1 MHCGCLKHEHTH
13 THSAQ
18 ASESLTPRKDLKS
31 SEMRGFLGLLVSAMC
46 LCLLGQAFAEESLG
60 SRYILDAVEEAK
72 RLVDEAYKYSRE
84 TSLDR
89 VRRNTVSAANRL
101 RLMKQ
106 PFGETRSAVR
116 AADYMENALRLIQE
130 NVHAHGRYR
139 RSLNATDLLTTDEL
153 NTLARLTGCSARVQ
167 PPSCRTTAQINKYR
181 TATNVC
187 NNRKNPRLGASNTPL
202 ARWLPPRYQDG
213 VSLPIAWDRELEVN
227 GRVLPLVR
235 EVSNRILKT
244 ANEDV
249 VSDNMY
255 THLVTIFGQWTD
267 HDLTLTPTS
276 PSIRSFSNGINC
288 EESCDRAEPCFP
300 IKIPDTD
307 PRHSQAAC
315 MPFHRS
321 APGCG
326 TGSTGFVFGAGNVR
340 QQMNTLT
347 AYLDA
352 GQVYGSTDAQALSL
366 RDLTNDGGLLRV
378 NERYRDA
385 DGREHLPFGTMPANM
400 CATRNAILN
409 TTGLEEVPCF
419 VAGDGRVIE
428 NIALGS
434 VHTLFLREHNRLARA
449 LLQLNPHWS
458 SETLYQEAR
467 KIMGAYFQ
475 VITFRDYLF
484 YIVGPDYMARYLPAY
499 PGYDEN
505 VDPSI
510 ANVFATAAFRFAHMA
525 IQPFIFRLDENYS
538 ENPAHPSV
546 LLHKAFFTPWRLL
559 FEGGVDPLL
568 RGLVGQRAKLN
579 VQDKLMHEELRNKLF
594 QFSSKLALDLA
605 SLNMQRGRDHGLPGY
620 NAWRGFCGLSRP
632 QNEEELAQVMNN
644 TVMARKLIELYGT
657 PENIDVWMGGVAEPF
672 VHGGR
677 VGPLFACIIATQFQ
691 KIRQGDRLW
700 WQKEGVFTSQQRASL
715 TRTSLAR
722 IICDNSGVTEVP
734 INPFLYRPRGA
745 GYARCEDIPAFDLTP
760 WQENQAPPPTPA
772 PGPRGPPGPPGPQG
786 PAGPAGPP
794 GPPGPPSNSTSSH
807 SAFAVRLGYNSPS
820 PNQKIVFRESIYN
833 EQGHYSTKT
842 GVFTCVVPGL
852 YMFDFH
858 VTLHENAGSVDLRRN
873 GALVFHSSTSRTDGY
888 ITASGG
894 TMIPLRKGDKVWLQA
909 NLGGNGLTADSY
921 FLGHLL
927 Y

>member
-1 MHCGCLKHEHTH
+1 
-13 THSAQ
+13 
-18 ASESLTPRKDLKS
+18 
-31 SEMRGFLGLLVSAMC
+31 MRGFLGLLVSAMC

-300 IKIPDTD
+300 IKPGRLHAL
-307 PRHSQAAC
+307 P
-315 MPFHRS
+315 PLG
-321 APGCG
+321 PGCG

-484 YIVGPDYMARYLPAY
+484 YIVGPDYMERYLPAY

-620 NAWRGFCGLSRP
+620 NAWRGFCGLSQP

-657 PENIDVWMGGVAEPF
+657 PENIDVWMGGIAEPF

-691 KIRQGDRLW
+691 KIRQGRRAVVAEGGRVHQPAARLPHPH
-700 WQKEGVFTSQQRASL
+700 VPRPHHLRQQRRHRGPHQPLPVPASRGRL
-715 TRTSLAR
+715 RALRGHPGVRPDPLAGEPGTTTYASPWTERTTWTTRSTRASWT
-722 IICDNSGVTEVP
+722 C
-734 INPFLYRPRGA
+734 
-745 GYARCEDIPAFDLTP
+745 
-760 WQENQAPPPTPA
+760 
-772 PGPRGPPGPPGPQG
+772 GPPGPL
-786 PAGPAGPP
+786 A
-794 GPPGPPSNSTSSH
+794 PSNSTSSH

-894 TMIPLRKGDKVWLQA
+894 TMVPLRKGDKVWLQA